1 MLELH
6 KVRGASLL
14 GLCRQVLSCTPRVRR
29 LAIAVGA
36 PCALIFLAMIALWW
50 RLSSGP
56 LELDIATPWLRA
68 AIKENFGEGH
78 EVEIGGTQLERDA
91 NGRTSLRIR
100 DIVVRDGDGAVVA
113 SAPKAEVGIS
123 GGSLLTG
130 RIRAERLSLVGAE
143 MAVRIEADSKLTVF
157 AGSNKR
163 PFVTASATATP
174 LLAGSTAGRSN
185 AFIAVPSAP
194 PLPTPSAGRT
204 GIPDFAALLAWI
216 ESLDVGALDGRELTE
231 IGLKGG
237 NLTVDDQRNGKQWT
251 FANIDLSVTR
261 PKDGGIAVKLGS
273 DDIERPWQMRA
284 AITPGQKGHR
294 FVDVTTQRVSAKDLM
309 LAMRWGEGF
318 YEPDLPLTAHFRA
331 DIGPDGIPDM
341 IDGRIV
347 VEKGFVVDVDDP
359 LARIPIDRGEISLE
373 WDAAR
378 HTMVM
383 PFQIVSGGN
392 RIALQAQFDAP
403 REGHETWDVRVSG
416 GSVVLASQTPMESN
430 ALSLNRVLMRLRI
443 DPSKRRLDIE
453 QGELSGPNLGIAL
466 SGGMEFSGDDP
477 RVAIGVTGTRMSV
490 SALKRLW
497 PFFAAPKVRGW
508 VEEHVQGGIVERLEV
523 ATNAPMS
530 TLKSSGPPIP
540 DEGLAIRIVGHGA
553 EIKPV
558 EGLPPI
564 RDADIDVRITGRTAV
579 INLGRGN
586 VEISQGRKLSITNG
600 VFEVPDTFPKG
611 PPAKARFRLDG
622 SVPAAAELLATERL
636 REFSGAPL
644 DPSTSRGTLS
654 AQVTL
659 SLPLKENLA
668 EGSSTYSINMDVA
681 NFSAERM
688 VMGQKVEAAMLKV
701 SANNQGH
708 WIRGDVKINGLP
720 AVLDFRKPH
729 DVDPDIRLQATLD
742 ENGRNRLGF
751 DLGGSLL
758 GPVPIK
764 LSGRIPRE
772 GDTRLAVEADLSQ
785 AKVDNLLP
793 GWSKAPGEVARATF
807 TLINKSQ
814 AMRFEDVLIEAP
826 GTSVKGMVELDSSGD
841 VVAANFPVFSFSNRD
856 KATLKAER
864 SLDGTLRVVLRGE
877 IYDGRG
883 FVKSALAG
891 PANGKQQPDKDI
903 DLDIKLGTVL
913 GFHGETLRGLD
924 LRLSRRG
931 GIITN
936 FALGAKLGRETP
948 LTGDLRGR
956 GTNGRQVVFVETND
970 AGAFFRF
977 TDIYPKV
984 IGGEMWVALDP
995 QSADKA
1001 PQEGI
1006 LNVRDFTVRGEA
1018 TLDRVAAAPAPQAPG
1033 APPAGVDFSRLRVE
1047 FTRSLGRF
1055 HDP

>member
-1 MLELH
+1 
-6 KVRGASLL
+6 
-14 GLCRQVLSCTPRVRR
+14 
-29 LAIAVGA
+29 
-36 PCALIFLAMIALWW
+36 
-50 RLSSGP
+50 
-56 LELDIATPWLRA
+56 
-68 AIKENFGEGH
+68 
-78 EVEIGGTQLERDA
+78 
-91 NGRTSLRIR
+91 
-100 DIVVRDGDGAVVA
+100 
-113 SAPKAEVGIS
+113 
-123 GGSLLTG
+123 
-130 RIRAERLSLVGAE
+130 
-143 MAVRIEADSKLTVF
+143 
-157 AGSNKR
+157 
-163 PFVTASATATP
+163 
-174 LLAGSTAGRSN
+174 
-185 AFIAVPSAP
+185 
-194 PLPTPSAGRT
+194 
-204 GIPDFAALLAWI
+204 
-216 ESLDVGALDGRELTE
+216 
-231 IGLKGG
+231 
-237 NLTVDDQRNGKQWT
+237 
-251 FANIDLSVTR
+251 
-261 PKDGGIAVKLGS
+261 
-273 DDIERPWQMRA
+273 
-284 AITPGQKGHR
+284 
-294 FVDVTTQRVSAKDLM
+294 
-309 LAMRWGEGF
+309 
-318 YEPDLPLTAHFRA
+318 
-331 DIGPDGIPDM
+331 
-341 IDGRIV
+341 
-347 VEKGFVVDVDDP
+347 
-359 LARIPIDRGEISLE
+359 
-373 WDAAR
+373 
-378 HTMVM
+378 
-383 PFQIVSGGN
+383 
-392 RIALQAQFDAP
+392 
-403 REGHETWDVRVSG
+403 
-416 GSVVLASQTPMESN
+416 
-430 ALSLNRVLMRLRI
+430 
-443 DPSKRRLDIE
+443 
-453 QGELSGPNLGIAL
+453 
-466 SGGMEFSGDDP
+466 MEFSGDDP

-622 SVPAAAELLATERL
+622 SVPAAAEFLATERL

-826 GTSVKGMVELDSSGD
+826 STSVKGMVEVDSSGD

-856 KATLKAER
+856 KATLKADR
-864 SLDGTLRVVLRGE
+864 SSRRHTARGRFGVTSTTAAASSNRRWQVPPTANNNRTRILISTSSSAPCLDSTARRCAVLICGCRVAAGLSPTSPLAPSLDA
-877 IYDGRG
+877 
-883 FVKSALAG
+883 K
-891 PANGKQQPDKDI
+891 
-903 DLDIKLGTVL
+903 
-913 GFHGETLRGLD
+913 
-924 LRLSRRG
+924 RRS
-931 GIITN
+931 
-936 FALGAKLGRETP
+936 
-948 LTGDLRGR
+948 TGDLRGR

-1033 APPAGVDFSRLRVE
+1033 APPAGVDFSRLRVD

-1055 HDP
+1055 TIRDGLVKGPAIGATVDGYIDYTRDDVRMRGTFVPLYGLNNMFGQIPIVGLFLGGSNEGLIGVTYEVVGPPSAPVLRVNPISAVAPGLLRKFFEFPGGGVTMPQSYAEPR